1 MQIVC
6 TTPQAAA
13 QVLTIL
19 GAAGLQPVR
28 DFEIRPVLSIEPPI
42 TYTMLTVL
50 ERAQRAK
57 IRRVTDVEIVG

>member
-19 GAAGLQPVR
+19 AAARLQPVR
-28 DFEIRPVLSIEPPI
+28 DFQIRPVLSIEPPI
-42 TYTMLTVL
+42 TYTMLVALTA
-50 ERAQRAK
+50 AQMRK
-57 IRRVTDVEIVG
+57 IRKVAAVDIVG